1 MNIAVLGCGTV
12 GGGVVEIIDNKM
24 MPNSTLKVTHL
35 LDLRHKEG
43 ETRYADS
50 IDDICASAEVDVVVE
65 AMGGIEP
72 AHEFILK
79 ALNAGKHVV
88 TSNKAVVSTFFK
100 EFVDTANANN
110 VGLFLEATAGG
121 GVPWIHNIMRVKRI
135 DKITQFSG
143 IINGT
148 SNFIIDKMEKEGADF
163 GETLKLAQEKGY
175 AEANPSADID
185 GDDVKAKSIISAS
198 IAFNTL
204 CTSDIPTSGIRNLTA
219 DDITAFKEMGC
230 RVRMICRGLVKD
242 NRYCVTVEPQVCQE
256 TTLEANTPGYF
267 NTVSLTGETIGELKF
282 FGAGA
287 GALPTANAI
296 VQDILDCEAGKIPTY
311 DMSNKLEFDET
322 IMPST
327 YLFRTRAE
335 KALPKNTIMIRPGYF
350 EIVGKYPKEAYH
362 IAENLLIEDPSSFMA
377 SVQKTV

>member
-12 GGGVVEIIDNKM
+12 GGGVVEIIDNR
-24 MPNSTLKVTHL
+24 MPASSTLQVTHL

-43 ETRYADS
+43 ETRYAES
-50 IDDICASAEVDVVVE
+50 IDEICSSADVDVVVE

-88 TSNKAVVSTFFK
+88 TSNKAVVSTYFK
-100 EFVDTANANN
+100 EFVDAANANK

-135 DKITQFSG
+135 DKITKFSG

-148 SNFIIDKMEKEGADF
+148 SNFIIDKMEKENADF

-185 GDDVKAKSIISAS
+185 GDDVKAKSMISAS

-219 DDITAFKEMGC
+219 DDISAFKEMGC
-230 RVRMICRGLVKD
+230 RVRMICRGTVKD
-242 NRYCVTVEPQVCQE
+242 TRYCVTVEPQICQE

-296 VQDILDCEAGKIPTY
+296 VQDVLDCEARKIPVY
-311 DMSNKLEFDET
+311 DMSNNLKFDET

-350 EIVGKYPKEAYH
+350 EIVGKYPQEAH
-362 IAENLLIEDPSSFMA
+362 RIAENLLIEDPTSFMA

>member
-12 GGGVVEIIDNKM
+12 GGGVIEIIDNKM

>member
-12 GGGVVEIIDNKM
+12 GGGVVEIVDNKM
-24 MPNSTLKVTHL
+24 PAGSTLKVTHL
-35 LDLRHKEG
+35 LDLKHKEG

-50 IDDICASAEVDVVVE
+50 IDDICASGDVDVVVE

-88 TSNKAVVSTFFK
+88 TSNKAVVSTYFQ
-100 EFVDTANANN
+100 EFVEAANANH

-185 GDDVKAKSIISAS
+185 GDDVKAKSMISAS

-242 NRYCVTVEPQVCQE
+242 TRYCVTVEPQICQE

-296 VQDILDCEAGKIPTY
+296 VQDILDCEAGKIPVY
-311 DMSNKLEFDET
+311 DMSNNLEFDET

-350 EIVGKYPKEAYH
+350 EIVGKYPCEARR
-362 IAENLLIEDPSSFMA
+362 IAENLLIEDPQSFMA

>member
-12 GGGVVEIIDNKM
+12 GGGVVEIVDNR
-24 MPNSTLKVTHL
+24 MPETSNLRVTHL
-35 LDLRHKEG
+35 LDLRHVEG

-50 IDDICASAEVDVVVE
+50 IDEICACAEVDVVVE

-88 TSNKAVVSTFFK
+88 TSNKAVVSTYFK
-100 EFVDTANANN
+100 KFVDAANANN

-185 GDDVKAKSIISAS
+185 GDDVKAKSMISAS

-219 DDITAFKEMGC
+219 EDIIAFKEMGC
-230 RVRMICRGLVKD
+230 RVRMICRAMVKD
-242 NRYCVTVEPQVCQE
+242 ARYCVTVEPQVCQE

-296 VQDILDCEAGKIPTY
+296 VQDILDCKAGKIPTY
-311 DMSNKLEFDET
+311 DMSSKLEFDET

-350 EIVGKYPKEAYH
+350 EIVGKYPCEARR

>member
-12 GGGVVEIIDNKM
+12 GGGVVEIVDNR
-24 MPNSTLKVTHL
+24 MPANSNLKVTRL

-50 IDDICASAEVDVVVE
+50 IDEICESKDVDIVVE

-88 TSNKAVVSTFFK
+88 TSNKAVVSTYFK
-100 EFVDTANANN
+100 DFVDAANNNN

-121 GVPWIHNIMRVKRI
+121 GVPWIHNIIRVKRI
-135 DKITQFSG
+135 DEITQFSG

-185 GDDVKAKSIISAS
+185 GDDVKAKSMISAS

-204 CTSDIPTSGIRNLTA
+204 CTDKVPTSGIRNLTA
-219 DDITAFKEMGC
+219 EDITAFDEMGC
-230 RVRMICRGLVKD
+230 RVRMVTRAMVKGE
-242 NRYCVTVEPQVCQE
+242 RYCVTVEPQLCPA

-267 NTVSLTGETIGELKF
+267 NTVSLTGATIGELKF

-287 GALPTANAI
+287 GSLPTANAI

-311 DMSNKLEFDET
+311 DIARKLEFDET
-322 IMPST
+322 IMPTT

-335 KALPKNTIMIRPGYF
+335 KALPRNTIMIRPGYF
-350 EIVGKYPKEAYH
+350 EVVGKYPQEAH
-362 IAENLLIEDPSSFMA
+362 NIAENLLIEDPTSFMA